1 MADTRRRIRGRT
13 VLFVTHDA
21 SELEALGADQML
33 SLPVCVRT

>member
-1 MADTRRRIRGRT
+1 MADTRQRIRGRT

-21 SELEALGADQML
+21 SELEALGADQTL